1 MPVYSQQ
8 YNNWDYEPPMPVVQ
22 IALRASMRGK
32 QSVSLL
38 ALVDS
43 GSDAT
48 MLPMEVLQSIG
59 ARFYR
64 ARRIRGITGEP
75 STVDT
80 YHISIILGPYTIHG
94 IEAVALPNSS
104 EAILGRDVLN
114 QLELTLNGPAQETW
128 VA

>member
-8 YNNWDYEPPMPVVQ
+8 YNNRDYEPPMPVVE
-22 IALRASMRGK
+22 IALRSPKKGG
-32 QSVSLL
+32 QSISLL

-64 ARRIRGITGEP
+64 VTRIRGVTGEP
-75 STVDT
+75 MTVDT
-80 YHISIILGPYTIHG
+80 YHISINLGPYTIHG
-94 IEAVALPNSS
+94 IEAVALPKSS

-128 VA
+128 IA